1 MLSARISL
9 LYNVFFCPIG
19 TIMLFQIIKLF
30 LVASNFQKN
39 EVVSIQ
45 LDKQIYI
52 LTELELRINVKIYL
66 CCNC

>member
-52 LTELELRINVKIYL
+52 LTELELRINV
-66 CCNC
+66 